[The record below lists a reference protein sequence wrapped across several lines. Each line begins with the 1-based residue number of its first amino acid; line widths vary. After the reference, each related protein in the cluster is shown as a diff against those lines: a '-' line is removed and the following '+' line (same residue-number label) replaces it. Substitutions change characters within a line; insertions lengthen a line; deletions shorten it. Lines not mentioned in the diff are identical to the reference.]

1 MITFVILKN
10 KLNNMI
16 LLKNC
21 RVYSPAD
28 EGRKDILLSAG
39 KIAKIADD
47 LSRFEV
53 EGVEVLDMQG
63 RTITPG
69 FIDLHVHIAGAGGE
83 GGPSSRTGELQLSH
97 FLRAGVTSVVGCL
110 GTDGITRSVE
120 EVLMKAKGLKDEGI
134 SCWIFT
140 GAYQVPTT
148 TLTGSVAKDLAMFE
162 EVIGVGE
169 VALSDH
175 RSSHPDTNAL
185 IKLATDARVGGM
197 LGAKS
202 GIVHIHMGD
211 AKNPFAPIHKAVEE
225 SELKYS
231 QFFPTHCNRNDHI
244 FRDALEYGKLGPVDI
259 TASSYPYFPEYEVKP
274 SKAVKAMLENG
285 VPLQNITMSSDG
297 GGSLPDFDD
306 HGNLVKLERGFPD
319 SILKEFKDAILD
331 DGMKIQDILPVIT
344 SNPARILKLKG
355 KGHIAEGMD
364 ADIIAFNEAFEIHDL
379 FARGV
384 PMIRQG
390 KLLKKG
396 SYEAD

>member
-1 MITFVILKN
+1 
-10 KLNNMI
+10 MI

-21 RVYSPAD
+21 RVFSPAD
-28 EGRKDILLSAG
+28 EGEKDILLSAG
-39 KIAKIADD
+39 KIEKVADD
-47 LSRFEV
+47 LSRFAV

-63 RTITPG
+63 HIITPG

-83 GGPSSRTGELQLSH
+83 GGPSSRTGELQLGH
-97 FLRAGVTSVVGCL
+97 FLSAGVTSVVGCL
-110 GTDGITRSVE
+110 GTDGVTRSVE
-120 EVLMKAKGLKDEGI
+120 EVLMKAKGLNQEGI
-134 SCWIFT
+134 SCWIYT

-148 TLTGSVAKDLAMFE
+148 TITGSVARDLAMFE

-169 VALSDH
+169 IALSDH
-175 RSSHPDTNAL
+175 RSSHPDTKAL

-197 LGAKS
+197 LGAKA

-211 AKNPFAPIHKAVEE
+211 AKDPFEPIHQAVRE

-244 FRDALEYGKLGPVDI
+244 FKDALEYAKLGPVDI
-259 TASSYPYFPEYEVKP
+259 TASSYPYFPEYEIKP
-274 SKAVKAMLENG
+274 SIAVKTMLDNG
-285 VPLQNITMSSDG
+285 VPLKNITMSSDG

-306 HGNLVKLERGFPD
+306 HGNLLKLERGFPD
-319 SILKEFKDAILD
+319 SILQEFKDAVLD
-331 DGMKIQDILPVIT
+331 DGMNIQDILPVIT

-364 ADIIAFNEAFEIHDL
+364 ADLIVFNKALEIRDL

-396 SYEAD
+396 SYER